1 MTESD
6 PAASAAPGGEGH
18 GNAVPPG
25 FATFLNMRV
34 VEWGPDR
41 IDVALDLRPELLN
54 SHGTPHGGVLMS
66 LLDTACT
73 LAGCYRPPPQR
84 HLRAMTVSL
93 TTNFLAQARGGTI
106 LARAHRTGGGARVY
120 MSSAEV
126 FDGEGR
132 VIATGQ
138 GVFRYRVGEGG
149 ESAS

>member
-6 PAASAAPGGEGH
+6 PAASAARGAEAR

-34 VEWGPDR
+34 VEWEPDR

-73 LAGCYRPPPQR
+73 LSGCYRPSPQR
-84 HLRAMTVSL
+84 PLRAMTVSL
-93 TTNFLAQARGGTI
+93 TANFLGQARGGTI

-132 VIATGQ
+132 LIATGQ

-149 ESAS
+149 ESAP